1 MTPTG
6 RVGRAVVVGTLA
18 AALAACG
25 SGGDGGEPTNG
36 LDELPAEQIERRAAE
51 AAHEARSVQLSGT
64 VLTDGRSY
72 RLDVRLTAEGA
83 VGEVATEGTTFEL
96 LRIGEDLYL
105 RASAEFW
112 ESEGIPAELESDPTE
127 KLDGKYV
134 RVPPED
140 PAYGELSGFTEKNAV
155 LDLLLSLGEGERE
168 TGGEDEVEGHRTIR
182 VQADGGRGGA
192 MDVSLTGRPYPLRLE
207 RAGGAGELI
216 MTDWNEE
223 FTLNPP
229 PEDDIVDYGDDV
241 ITGGDDGGDG

>member
-83 VGEVATEGTTFEL
+83 VGV
-96 LRIGEDLYL
+96 RIRSHCSNA
-105 RASAEFW
+105 RAKSC
-112 ESEGIPAELESDPTE
+112 L
-127 KLDGKYV
+127 
-134 RVPPED
+134 
-140 PAYGELSGFTEKNAV
+140 
-155 LDLLLSLGEGERE
+155 
-168 TGGEDEVEGHRTIR
+168 IR
-182 VQADGGRGGA
+182 VRTFCAL
-192 MDVSLTGRPYPLRLE
+192 VK
-207 RAGGAGELI
+207 
-216 MTDWNEE
+216 
-223 FTLNPP
+223 
-229 PEDDIVDYGDDV
+229 
-241 ITGGDDGGDG
+241 